1 MWRGAYDVCVRHLV
15 GEVVVDDDVN
25 PLDVD
30 ASAEQICG
38 HQDALVELLRGREK
52 GRGWGGEREESE
64 RMGGGRV

>member
-1 MWRGAYDVCVRHLV
+1 MCVCGVHKVYTWRGVYDVCVRHLV

-38 HQDALVELLRGREK
+38 HQDALVELLGGREK
-52 GRGWGGEREESE
+52 GRGWGEGE
-64 RMGGGRV
+64 